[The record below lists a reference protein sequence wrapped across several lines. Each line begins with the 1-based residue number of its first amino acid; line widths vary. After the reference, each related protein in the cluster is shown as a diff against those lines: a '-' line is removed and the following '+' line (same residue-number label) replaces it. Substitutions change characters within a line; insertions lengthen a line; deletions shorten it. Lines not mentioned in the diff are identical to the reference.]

1 MPTIL
6 LAIACSA
13 DERAVP
19 AVSPQEVDPPAAAL
33 DVAKLAAHGEHVLVL
48 EARTLSFVPSRSD
61 FTVRTALLS
70 FFAAPPEDVT
80 RDGVPLTERWNYL
93 ELPAV
98 GPNQFALASSSLS
111 WVVDRN
117 PLVCVSIK
125 VWFAEVGNQYDG
137 LYYIDVEDRYA
148 LVSYCTR
155 DRGADW
161 AQAEPRFSQNRVA
174 SVDALLDVLRAP
186 LAIEL
191 NDRRLGDH
199 E

>member
-1 MPTIL
+1 MM

-13 DERAVP
+13 DERASP
-19 AVSPQEVDPPAAAL
+19 AVSPHGLEPPAAAF
-33 DVAKLAAHGEHVLVL
+33 DAAELVVHGEPMLML

-61 FTVRTALLS
+61 FTVRTALFS
-70 FFAAPPEDVT
+70 VFGAPPEDVE

-98 GPNQFALASSSLS
+98 GPNQFAFAASSLR
-111 WVVDRN
+111 WPADRN
-117 PLVCVSIK
+117 PLVCLSIK

-137 LYYIDVEDRYA
+137 LYYRDVEDRYA

-155 DRGADW
+155 SHGADW

-186 LAIEL
+186 IAIEL
-191 NDRRLGDH
+191 NDRPLGDH